1 MLSSHRV
8 PEPRGSTFVG
18 VTRRIVLP
26 TIKILLLAAIAVAA
40 VRLAF
45 GGDDDES
52 AAGGDPAVPSVEIV
66 QPEVPASIGT
76 VVNTVEVEAVIT
88 SDAPT
93 PIRATDAGEVTVF
106 LADPGDIVE
115 EGDPLVEVVFEEEG
129 EPTTETDDEGNEV
142 EVPGEPV
149 RRFRTIEAATAGTVG
164 EYDVLVGETVVVGD
178 TLGSIATGGFTVSGS
193 LSAEQQYR
201 LVSGPTSAE
210 VQARGGPAPFACTE
224 LSTGRSASGD
234 DGGGGAEGGDGGAA
248 PPEDPMAPD
257 QGGGGSS
264 TAISCT
270 VPPDVTVFDGLAATM
285 VIEAGRAENV
295 LVVPVTAVEGAF
307 ETGNVWVPGP
317 DGEPVETPVT
327 LGLTDGELVEV
338 REGLAEGDLILEF
351 VPGVADEE
359 ELAPDMMGQAG

>member
-1 MLSSHRV
+1 M
-8 PEPRGSTFVG
+8 G

-26 TIKILLLAAIAVAA
+26 TIKVLLLAVIAVAA

-45 GGDDDES
+45 GGDEQSTADD
-52 AAGGDPAVPSVEIV
+52 DPAMPSVDIV
-66 QPEVPASIGT
+66 QPEIPASIGT
-76 VVNTVEVEAVIT
+76 VVNTVEVEATIT
-88 SDAPT
+88 ADAPT
-93 PIRATDAGEVTVF
+93 AVRATDAGEVTVF
-106 LADPGDIVE
+106 LADPGDVVE

-149 RRFRTIEAATAGTVG
+149 RRFRTIEAPAPGTVG
-164 EYDVLVGETVVVGD
+164 EYDVLAGETVAVGD

-224 LSTGRSASGD
+224 LRTGRSASGSGE
-234 DGGGGAEGGDGGAA
+234 DGGGAVSQ
-248 PPEDPMAPD
+248 DPMMPPD
-257 QGGGGSS
+257 QSGGGSS

-270 VPPDVTVFDGLAATM
+270 VPPGVTVFDGLAATM

-307 ETGNVWVPGP
+307 ESGNVWKVGP
-317 DGEPVETPVT
+317 DGAPVETPVT
-327 LGLTDGELVEV
+327 LGLTDGELVEI
-338 REGLAEGDLILEF
+338 REGLAEGDAVLEF
-351 VPGVADEE
+351 VPGGSPDEE
-359 ELAPDMMGQAG
+359 LLGPDMIGEAG

>member
-1 MLSSHRV
+1 M
-8 PEPRGSTFVG
+8 G

-26 TIKILLLAAIAVAA
+26 TIKILLLAVIAVAA

-45 GGDDDES
+45 GGDDES
-52 AAGGDPAVPSVEIV
+52 AADADPAVPSVATV

-76 VVNTVEVEAVIT
+76 VVNTVEVDAVIT
-88 SDAPT
+88 ADAPT
-93 PIRATDAGEVTVF
+93 PVRATDGGEVTVF

-115 EGDPLVEVVFEEEG
+115 EGDPLLEVVFEEEG

-149 RRFRTIEAATAGTVG
+149 RRFRTIEAPAAGTVG
-164 EYDVLVGETVVVGD
+164 EYDVLVGETVAIGD
-178 TLGSIATGGFTVSGS
+178 TIGSVSTGGFTVSGA

-224 LSTGRSASGD
+224 LRTGRSAAGE
-234 DGGGGAEGGDGGAA
+234 GGGDGGDA
-248 PPEDPMAPD
+248 PLPQDPMAPPEE
-257 QGGGGSS
+257 GGGSS
-264 TAISCT
+264 TAVSCT

-307 ETGNVWVPGP
+307 ESGNVWKVGP
-317 DGEPVETPVT
+317 DGEPVETPVA
-327 LGLTDGELVEV
+327 LGLTDGELVEI
-338 REGLAEGDLILEF
+338 REGLAEGDAVLEF
-351 VPGVADEE
+351 VPGGAPEDETTGPESMGVA
-359 ELAPDMMGQAG
+359 G

>member
-1 MLSSHRV
+1 M
-8 PEPRGSTFVG
+8 G

-26 TIKILLLAAIAVAA
+26 TIKILLLAVIAVAA

-45 GGDDDES
+45 GGDDES
-52 AAGGDPAVPSVEIV
+52 TADDDPAVPSVDIV

-76 VVNTVEVEAVIT
+76 VVNTVEVDAVIT
-88 SDAPT
+88 ADAPT
-93 PIRATDAGEVTVF
+93 PVRATDGGEVTVF

-115 EGDPLVEVVFEEEG
+115 EGDPLLEVVFEEEG

-149 RRFRTIEAATAGTVG
+149 RRFRTIEAPAAGTVG
-164 EYDVLVGETVVVGD
+164 EYDVLVGETVAVGD
-178 TLGSIATGGFTVSGS
+178 TVGSIATGGFTVSGA

-224 LSTGRSASGD
+224 LRTGRSASGD
-234 DGGGGAEGGDGGAA
+234 GGGGENGGDGGAV
-248 PPEDPMAPD
+248 PPQDPMAPPD
-257 QGGGGSS
+257 QGGGSS
-264 TAISCT
+264 TAVSCT

-307 ETGNVWVPGP
+307 ESGNVWKVGP

-327 LGLTDGELVEV
+327 LGLTDGELVEI
-338 REGLAEGDLILEF
+338 REGLAEGDAVLEF
-351 VPGVADEE
+351 VPGGAPDEE
-359 ELAPDMMGQAG
+359 MVGPEMVGEAG

>member
-1 MLSSHRV
+1 M
-8 PEPRGSTFVG
+8 G

-26 TIKILLLAAIAVAA
+26 TIKILLLAVIAVAA

-45 GGDDDES
+45 GGDESTADD
-52 AAGGDPAVPSVEIV
+52 DPATPSVQIV

-76 VVNTVEVEAVIT
+76 VVNTVEVEGTIT
-88 SDAPT
+88 ADAPT
-93 PIRATDAGEVTVF
+93 PVRATDAGEVTTF

-115 EGDPLVEVVFEEEG
+115 EGDPLLEVVFEEEG

-149 RRFRTIEAATAGTVG
+149 RRFRTIEAPAAGTVG
-164 EYDVLVGETVVVGD
+164 EFDVLKGETVAVGD
-178 TLGSIATGGFTVSGS
+178 AVGTISTGGFTVSGS

-210 VQARGGPAPFACTE
+210 VQARGGPAPFACTD
-224 LSTGRSASGD
+224 LRTGRSA
-234 DGGGGAEGGDGGAA
+234 GGGGDGGSESGGGDEAGAA
-248 PPEDPMAPD
+248 PDDPIAPD
-257 QGGGGSS
+257 QSGGGSS

-295 LVVPVTAVEGAF
+295 VVVPVTAVEGSF
-307 ETGNVWVPGP
+307 EAGNVWKAGP

-327 LGLTDGELVEV
+327 LGLTDGELVEI
-338 REGLAEGDLILEF
+338 REGLAEGESVLEF
-351 VPGVADEE
+351 VPGGSSEDEE
-359 ELAPDMMGQAG
+359 MLEPGMVGDAG

>member
-1 MLSSHRV
+1 M
-8 PEPRGSTFVG
+8 G

-26 TIKILLLAAIAVAA
+26 TIKILLLAVIAVAA

-45 GGDDDES
+45 GGDDAS
-52 AAGGDPAVPSVEIV
+52 NAGDDPAVPSVDIV

-76 VVNTVEVEAVIT
+76 VVNTVEVDAVIT
-88 SDAPT
+88 ADAPT
-93 PIRATDAGEVTVF
+93 PVRATDGGEVTVF
-106 LADPGDIVE
+106 LAEPGDIVE
-115 EGDPLVEVVFEEEG
+115 EGDPLLEVVFEEEG

-149 RRFRTIEAATAGTVG
+149 RRFRTIEAPAAGTVG
-164 EYDVLVGETVVVGD
+164 EYDVLVGEAVAVGD
-178 TLGSIATGGFTVSGS
+178 TVGSIATGGFTVSGA

-201 LVSGPTSAE
+201 LVSGPTTAE

-224 LSTGRSASGD
+224 LRTGRSASGG
-234 DGGGGAEGGDGGAA
+234 DGGGDEGGAA
-248 PPEDPMAPD
+248 PLPPDPMAPPE
-257 QGGGGSS
+257 QGGSS
-264 TAISCT
+264 TAVSCA

-307 ETGNVWVPGP
+307 ESGNVWKVGP

-327 LGLTDGELVEV
+327 LGLTDGELVEI
-338 REGLAEGDLILEF
+338 REGLAEGDAVLEF
-351 VPGVADEE
+351 VPGAAPEDEE
-359 ELAPDMMGQAG
+359 LLGPEMVGEAG

>member
-1 MLSSHRV
+1 M
-8 PEPRGSTFVG
+8 G

-26 TIKILLLAAIAVAA
+26 TIKILLLAVIAVAA

-45 GGDDDES
+45 GGGNESTADDD
-52 AAGGDPAVPSVEIV
+52 PALPSVDIV
-66 QPEVPASIGT
+66 QPEIPASIGT

-88 SDAPT
+88 ADAPAAV
-93 PIRATDAGEVTVF
+93 RATDAGEVTVF
-106 LADPGDIVE
+106 LADPGDVVE

-149 RRFRTIEAATAGTVG
+149 RRFRTIEAPAAGTVG
-164 EYDVLVGETVVVGD
+164 EYDVLAGETVAIGD
-178 TLGSIATGGFTVSGS
+178 TVGSIATGGFTVSGS

-210 VQARGGPAPFACTE
+210 VQARGGPAPFGCTE
-224 LSTGRSASGD
+224 LRTGRSSSGSGD
-234 DGGGGAEGGDGGAA
+234 GGDGAA
-248 PPEDPMAPD
+248 PPEDPPAPPD

-264 TAISCT
+264 TAVSCT
-270 VPPDVTVFDGLAATM
+270 VPPGVTVFDGLAATM

-307 ETGNVWVPGP
+307 ESGNVWKVGP

-327 LGLTDGELVEV
+327 LGLTDGELVEI
-338 REGLAEGDLILEF
+338 REGLVEGDAVLEF
-351 VPGVADEE
+351 VPGGSQDEE
-359 ELAPDMMGQAG
+359 LLGPEMVGEAG